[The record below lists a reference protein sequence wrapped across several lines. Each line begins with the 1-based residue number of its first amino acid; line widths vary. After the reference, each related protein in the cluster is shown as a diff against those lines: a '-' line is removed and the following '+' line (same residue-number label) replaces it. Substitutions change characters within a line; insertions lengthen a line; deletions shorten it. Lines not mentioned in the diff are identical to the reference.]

1 MKASRYTIATLKETP
16 ADAEVA
22 SHQLLIRGGF
32 IRKLASGIYNW
43 LPMGLRVLHKVER
56 IIREEMDASGA
67 LEISMPVVQPGELWV
82 ESGRWA
88 EYDDGLLLKL
98 KDRHER
104 DFCLGPTHEEVIT
117 DLIRNNIKSYKE
129 LPLNLYQ
136 IQTKFRDEVRP
147 RYGVMRGREFL
158 MKDSYSFNLNE
169 ESLAESYLLMKNTYK
184 KIIDRLGLKFKIVK
198 ADSGAI
204 GGDVSEEFHIL
215 AENGEDTIAVSDSSD
230 FAINTELLLK
240 EGEDLNSLQG
250 KPSPDG
256 EGVIEI
262 KKGIEIGHIF
272 QLGRVYADAM
282 NANVLDQEGKARSLF
297 MGCYGIGVSR
307 LVAAAIEQNNDDKGI
322 IWPDSIAPY
331 EVNIV
336 AIGFDKNEEIA
347 KAAIDLYNQLLSM
360 GYEAMLDDRKDGYG
374 TKMKDAELIGVPI
387 NVIIGKQYLQN
398 NEIELKH
405 RDGQS
410 STGKVEDILTI
421 FEHYKSS

>member
-1 MKASRYTIATLKETP
+1 MFWSKIFLPTLKNSP
-16 ADAEVA
+16 QDAEII
-22 SHQLLIRGGF
+22 SHKLMLRSGMIR
-32 IRKLASGIYNW
+32 RVTSGIYTW
-43 LPMGLRVLHKVER
+43 LPLGLRVLRKVEN
-56 IIREEMDASGA
+56 IVREEMNASGA
-67 LEISMPVVQPGELWV
+67 QEVLMPMVQPRELW
-82 ESGRWA
+82 EETNRWKKMGP
-88 EYDDGLLLKL
+88 ELLRIQ
-98 KDRHER
+98 DRHER

>member
-1 MKASRYTIATLKETP
+1 MFWSKVFLPTLKDSP
-16 ADAEVA
+16 QDAEII
-22 SHQLLIRGGF
+22 SHKLMLRSGMIR
-32 IRKLASGIYNW
+32 RVTSGIYTW
-43 LPMGLRVLHKVER
+43 LPLGLRVLRKVEN
-56 IIREEMDASGA
+56 IVREEMNASGA
-67 LEISMPVVQPGELWV
+67 QEVLMPMVQPRELW
-82 ESGRWA
+82 EETHRW
-88 EYDDGLLLKL
+88 EKMGPELLRIQ
-98 KDRHER
+98 DRHER

-204 GGDVSEEFHIL
+204 GGDTSEEFHIL

-240 EGEDLNSLQG
+240 EGEDLKSLQG

-282 NANVLDQEGKARSLF
+282 NANVLDQEGKARSLY

-336 AIGFDKNEEIA
+336 AIGFDKDKEIS
-347 KAAIDLYNQLLSM
+347 KAAMDLYNQLLSM
-360 GYEAMLDDRKDGYG
+360 GYEVMLDDRKDGYG
-374 TKMKDAELIGVPI
+374 TKMKDAELIGIPI
-387 NVIIGKQYLQN
+387 NVIVGKQYLQY
-398 NEIELKH
+398 NEIELKLS
-405 RDGQS
+405 DGQS
-410 STGKVEDILTI
+410 STGKFEDILTI